1 MKLTSKKR
9 EYLRKAAHKLE
20 PIVRVG
26 KDGYSDNLAQT
37 IIEAITPREL
47 IKVKILQNAEI
58 EKREIAE
65 QLAEKTGSEVVAIIG
80 RTIVLFKENKEKP
93 VISEELKSVK

>member
-37 IIEAITPREL
+37 IVEAITPREL

-65 QLAEKTGSEVVAIIG
+65 QLAEKTGSEVVGIIG
-80 RTIVLFKENKEKP
+80 RTIILFKENKEKP